1 LHKCYRGGPVVI
13 TLDIFHQAKIDR
25 LPKGM
30 SITLTACEGS
40 SVERNFSLAHW
51 LEKNDKKNAFTIF
64 LSTPT
69 KAIAEAA
76 RNHFE

>member
-1 LHKCYRGGPVVI
+1 
-13 TLDIFHQAKIDR
+13 
-25 LPKGM
+25 M